1 MLAFVN
7 EHFIEESE
15 ASIGISDLALQRGY
29 GIFDFFRMKN
39 DIPLFL
45 DDYIDRFYRSAS
57 LLRLSPLQSR
67 EELRHIIDELIR
79 RNDVG
84 ESGIRMIL
92 TGGYSP
98 DSFEPTSPN
107 LIIIQQPLQMPDE
120 NKFEKGLKLVLHEYM
135 RDAPDAKSIN
145 YLVGILARKKV
156 VDRKADDVLYHKDG
170 LVLELPRSN
179 VFIVTKDETIVTPA
193 TNVLHGITRKY
204 VLEIGAGNFKVEE
217 RDLQLEELRN
227 AAEVFITSTTKRLIP
242 IVAIDGIEIGNGK
255 AGPVTRSLL
264 TAFLEME
271 KELLARHYTSV

>member
-15 ASIGISDLALQRGY
+15 ASIGVGDLAIQRGY
-29 GIFDFFRMKN
+29 GIFDFFRTKN

-156 VDRKADDVLYHKDG
+156 VDKKADDVLYHKDG

-204 VLEIGAGNFKVEE
+204 VLEIGA
-217 RDLQLEELRN
+217 R
-227 AAEVFITSTTKRLIP
+227 
-242 IVAIDGIEIGNGK
+242 
-255 AGPVTRSLL
+255 
-264 TAFLEME
+264 
-271 KELLARHYTSV
+271 

>member
-1 MLAFVN
+1 
-7 EHFIEESE
+7 
-15 ASIGISDLALQRGY
+15 
-29 GIFDFFRMKN
+29 
-39 DIPLFL
+39 
-45 DDYIDRFYRSAS
+45 
-57 LLRLSPLQSR
+57 
-67 EELRHIIDELIR
+67 
-79 RNDVG
+79 
-84 ESGIRMIL
+84 
-92 TGGYSP
+92 
-98 DSFEPTSPN
+98 
-107 LIIIQQPLQMPDE
+107 MPDE